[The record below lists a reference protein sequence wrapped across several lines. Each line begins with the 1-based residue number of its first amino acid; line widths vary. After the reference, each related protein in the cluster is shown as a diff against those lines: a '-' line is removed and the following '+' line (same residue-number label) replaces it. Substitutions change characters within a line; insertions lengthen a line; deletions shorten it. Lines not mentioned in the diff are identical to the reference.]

1 MGLPTKSFDLFF
13 GTGGVGKTTLATARA
28 IDLAR
33 QGHRVLLMT
42 IDPAKRLKDILG
54 LDDAAAGSVKTIHS
68 LPEVGDL
75 PTPLDALLMSPTHTI
90 QRMGEAVGVKEL
102 SQNRI
107 VAILAKPNGGMNEIL
122 ALIELQMR
130 INEGKYDCVVLDTP
144 PGPHFLDFLEGL
156 DKIRKFFDQ
165 RFVEIFTSL
174 GRKAMD
180 NTQKTL
186 VKNLF
191 DKVVN
196 AGVNKL
202 LSYLQ
207 KVTGENFVEDFLEA
221 LEVIYRSRS
230 SFMQGL
236 AMESKLS
243 DPAAAN
249 WFLVTSVEQGK
260 FHEALE
266 IQRMA
271 NKLRKREM
279 FLVLNKTLGHELD
292 SWQPAPHTEG
302 EKLKNAFIQKEK
314 TLLEKT
320 KPHFLAIYAF
330 PEVFASSPL
339 QHVTA
344 LAATW
349 RKHVDSN

>member
-1 MGLPTKSFDLFF
+1 MGLPLKSFDLFF

-33 QGHRVLLMT
+33 QGHKVLLMT

-130 INEGKYDCVVLDTP
+130 MNEGKYDCVVLDTP

-207 KVTGENFVEDFLEA
+207 KVTGEHFVEDFLEA

-243 DPAAAN
+243 DPNAAN

-279 FLVLNKTLGHELD
+279 FLVLNKTLGHELN
-292 SWQPAPHTEG
+292 SWQPIPQSDG
-302 EKLKNAFIQKEK
+302 EKLKNAFVLKEK
-314 TLLEKT
+314 NLLEKT
-320 KPHFLAIYAF
+320 RPHFLAILAF

-339 QHVTA
+339 KHVTA